1 MKKFFL
7 FVAAIGSTAFGF
19 AQHNTADS
27 VVKFQE
33 KSYNFGKIKQSVTVK
48 HDFVF
53 TNISD
58 VPVIIESATASCGCT
73 TPVKPEGAIAK
84 GKTDKIVAGFS
95 APAVGAFNKTIT
107 VKFSGVAVPVQLMIT
122 GEVLNADDYAKYQ
135 AGKDKTTQPTKSGSQ

>member
-7 FVAAIGSTAFGF
+7 FVAAIAFTSIGF

-33 KSYNFGKIKQSVTVK
+33 KTYNFGKIKQSVTVK

-58 VPVIIESATASCGCT
+58 VPIIIESAVASCGCT

-95 APAVGAFNKTIT
+95 APAIGQFNKTIT
-107 VKFSGVAVPVQLMIT
+107 VKFSTAAIPVQLTIT
-122 GEVLNADDYAKYQ
+122 GEVLSADDYTKY
-135 AGKDKTTQPTKSGSQ
+135 KSSQPPAKSGS

>member
-1 MKKFFL
+1 MKKLFL
-7 FVAAIGSTAFGF
+7 FLAIISIASFGF

-27 VVKFQE
+27 VIKFQE
-33 KSYNFGKIKQSVTVK
+33 KTYNFGKIKQSVTVK

-58 VPVIIESATASCGCT
+58 APVIIESAVASCGCT

-84 GKTDKIVAGFS
+84 GKTDKIGAGFS

-107 VKFSGVAVPVQLMIT
+107 VKFSGVAVPVQWTIT
-122 GEVLNADDYAKYQ
+122 GEVLNADDYAKY
-135 AGKDKTTQPTKSGSQ
+135 KSSQPAKSGSK